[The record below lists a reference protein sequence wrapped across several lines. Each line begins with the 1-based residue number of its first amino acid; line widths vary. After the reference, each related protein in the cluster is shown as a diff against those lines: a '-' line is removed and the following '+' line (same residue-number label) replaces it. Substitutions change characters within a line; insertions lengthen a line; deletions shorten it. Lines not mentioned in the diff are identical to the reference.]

1 MSNFS
6 KIVFH
11 PYLTNLRRRLATSSD
26 PIALVLLPV
35 RRGRRF
41 LLTSSPSSLHPSEIR
56 PKSGRHAW
64 AIGATLWRPADGVV
78 EQQGARCGGQCLAQ
92 LCRKARVIDI
102 REDRG
107 EGLNFGEQAS
117 KYTTA
122 NAPTTAQRR
131 RQAPDPFRVSEAG
144 ESAPKQVCVARSLHR

>member
-1 MSNFS
+1 MVTQARHYSHSVPDTGTILAGPGRVWTVLFRAVSGLAHRVSAKWPSITPPLLAS
-6 KIVFH
+6 KSDAAGA
-11 PYLTNLRRRLATSSD
+11 NLRRRLVTSSD
-26 PIALVLLPV
+26 PIALVLPPV
-35 RRGRRF
+35 RRGRCL

-64 AIGATLWRPADGVV
+64 AIGATLWRSADGVV

-107 EGLNFGEQAS
+107 EG
-117 KYTTA
+117 T
-122 NAPTTAQRR
+122 
-131 RQAPDPFRVSEAG
+131 
-144 ESAPKQVCVARSLHR
+144 